1 MKTYYSILNVP
12 IRLSIGEQISIA
24 LILADEEKIHFR
36 YSHSKIGIIKNLLPD
51 SAFSFL
57 KSYLKNLESEINKDL
72 HVAPNESLNMPFDS
86 KFKSYLG
93 KNYLSYLSKYSNNLI
108 SFTEPKEINLEA
120 NSENFDKLFEKYVF
134 GIDAPIQKPT
144 KITFLERIKTNLYP
158 KIEGKVNL
166 DRRLT
171 SIEIPELLFPTT
183 INFIGRNEVPVTG
196 QTIEFENN
204 HVSIE
209 NHLAK
214 YISLIKAFELGNEP
228 NGKYFILGKEPEKS
242 LIDNHK
248 MWTEIKNHRLFDYV
262 PMKEIGRVEEYMN
275 IHGVQPFVIE

>member
-1 MKTYYSILNVP
+1 MKAYYSILNVP

-24 LILADEEKIHFR
+24 LILADEDKIHFK
-36 YSHSKIGIIKNLLPD
+36 YSHGKIGIIKNLLPD

-72 HVAPNESLNMPFDS
+72 HVAPNESLNMPFDL
-86 KFKSYLG
+86 KFKGYMG
-93 KNYLSYLSKYSNNLI
+93 KNYLNYLSKYSNNLI
-108 SFTEPKEINLEA
+108 SFTQPKEINLEA
-120 NSENFDKLFEKYVF
+120 TSENFDKLFEKYVF

-144 KITFLERIKTNLYP
+144 KKTFLERIKTNLYP
-158 KIEGKVNL
+158 KIEGRVNL

-196 QTIEFENN
+196 QTIEFEKQ

-209 NHLAK
+209 NHIAK

-242 LIDNHK
+242 LRDNHK
-248 MWTEIKNHRLFDYV
+248 MWTEIKSHKLFDYV
-262 PMKEIGRVEEYMN
+262 PMKEIDRVEEYMN
-275 IHGVQPFVIE
+275 IHGVQPFILD